1 MPGYAGLFSGNLYF
15 WNPVCVPDIVHFTGT
30 GKGVAVHC
38 ASQKDYSVDPA
49 CNYFAKIH
57 GGDGNLPCGANR
69 RCNLRC
75 DDKCCIYLYDEKKF
89 CVICKTMVR

>member
-1 MPGYAGLFSGNLYF
+1 MPETSFISLGQAKVSLFIALL
-15 WNPVCVPDIVHFTGT
+15 
-30 GKGVAVHC
+30 
-38 ASQKDYSVDPA
+38 QKDYSVDPA

-75 DDKCCIYLYDEKKF
+75 DDKVLYLS
-89 CVICKTMVR
+89 IR

>member
-38 ASQKDYSVDPA
+38 ASQKDYSADPA
-49 CNYFAKIH
+49 CHYFAKIH
-57 GGDGNLPCGANR
+57 GGDGIYRAEPIADVISVVTTSVVFIYTMKKV
-69 RCNLRC
+69 LRN
-75 DDKCCIYLYDEKKF
+75 
-89 CVICKTMVR
+89 M

>member
-38 ASQKDYSVDPA
+38 ASQKDYSADPA

-57 GGDGNLPCGANR
+57 GGDGNLPCADGSFFVFTSVTLVTLF
-69 RCNLRC
+69 NLS
-75 DDKCCIYLYDEKKF
+75 YLYS
-89 CVICKTMVR
+89 VYR